1 MCCNSDLRI
10 PFYAVCYTSIH
21 SPECNLNNPCAMQY
35 VVKSTGFR
43 TVNNAVSSGSA
54 FRPQTA
60 DINCLSLACIV
71 ALKRMALVKEW

>member
-1 MCCNSDLRI
+1 
-10 PFYAVCYTSIH
+10 
-21 SPECNLNNPCAMQY
+21 MQY

-71 ALKRMALVKEW
+71 ALKGMALVKE